1 MAAFLSLYFPIIA
14 NVIAFG
20 FAITK
25 GDAPERNITLILLVA
40 WVSET
45 LVAWQDLNATL
56 TTNIL
61 FGMDIVVLVTI
72 SALAWSCRRAW
83 AIVASLAQALQIIV
97 HVARDMGAQISDS
110 TYYHTLGVAG
120 YCQTFALVVGT
131 AIAWRERAAL
141 ASFGIVDQPGARSP
155 TSARSMR
162 SSVRRTPKMATK
174 DPNRGLLF

>member
-1 MAAFLSLYFPIIA
+1 MADFISIYLPIIA

-25 GDAPERNITLILLVA
+25 GDAPERNIALILLVA

-72 SALAWSCRRAW
+72 SALTWSCRRTW

-97 HVARDMGAQISDS
+97 HIARDMGAQINDS
-110 TYYHTLGVAG
+110 TYYNTLGIAG
-120 YCQTFALVVGT
+120 YCQTLALVIGT
-131 AIAWRERAAL
+131 AVAWRERAAL
-141 ASFGIVDQPGARSP
+141 QSFGLIDQDGNVVSNARAMS
-155 TSARSMR
+155 
-162 SSVRRTPKMATK
+162 SSVRSTPKMATK
-174 DPNRGLLF
+174 DPKRGPWF

>member
-1 MAAFLSLYFPIIA
+1 MNSFFTYYFPIIS

-25 GDAPERNITLILLVA
+25 GDAPERNGALIMLVT

-45 LVAWQDLNATL
+45 LVAWQNLDATV

-61 FGMDIVVLVTI
+61 FGTDIVLLLAL

-83 AIVASLAQALQIIV
+83 AIVTCLAQALQIIV
-97 HVARDMGAQISDS
+97 HVARDLGAQISDA
-110 TYYHTLGVAG
+110 TYYNTLGVAG
-120 YCQTFALVVGT
+120 YCQTLALVVGT

-141 ASFGIVDQPGARSP
+141 ASFGIVDQPWAKSP
-155 TSARSMR
+155 ASARSIR
-162 SSVRRTPKMATK
+162 SSVRSTPKMATK
-174 DPNRGLLF
+174 DPNRGPWF